1 MLIFCFVFGTFE
13 TFAAVNSY
21 VPYNTYEYNSNG
33 ESVKAPVGYYPEKD
47 MYSSDMNLEKPLSE
61 PSDIYY
67 DGSENVYILDS
78 GNGRILE
85 LGLDFKVKRILDKFI
100 LPANL
105 SQSRVEET
113 LNITGAQ
120 GFTVD
125 KNKTFYIADTKNQ
138 RVLFVDYNGIV
149 KKVIE
154 KSMVDLIKTDALF
167 DVSKVAIGSE
177 GKLYVIAT
185 SINSGIMVFDANG
198 KFIKFYGSNQIEVT
212 ADVLLKY
219 IKRKFMSRE
228 QWQRTYQYTPI
239 NLKNFDVDKN
249 GFIYTVTAEGKYTL
263 SSGNV
268 KKFNYLGSDILN
280 TPKAKTFGDLETDH
294 EILQTN
300 ATKLIDVDV
309 DSEGFIN
316 LLDLSRGR
324 VFQYEPDEGKMIA
337 VFGSMGTQ
345 IGTMN
350 TPSAL
355 ESIGGKIY
363 VLDSV
368 KNSIHV
374 YAPTDYITAYRNAFI
389 KLKNGDLTNSKKMW
403 QELLKYNTNNQYTY
417 YGMGKV
423 YDEMGKYKEA
433 MSYFELSNSKEDYSV
448 SFKEYR
454 KEYIKENIGFIIF
467 GFILILFLF
476 VLGIYL
482 LKKLLVAKNNSAYTI
497 MEMKGLMPFYITI
510 HPVDGF
516 GQFKNRNIQS
526 YFILLFIVGIW
537 FLLNIGKSFFTG
549 FIFQSGGFN
558 LFETIAQT
566 IGLYTLFV
574 IGNWAICTLSEGK
587 GKLSEI
593 VAVASY
599 SLVPYLISILVY
611 IALSNVLAIN
621 EAAFLEI
628 VIGMGQLWSGFL
640 LFCGLYTIHQY
651 SVLKTIL
658 SIILT
663 IAAMAVMIVLLILLY
678 SLMSQAV
685 GFIQL
690 VLQEIS
696 MRW

>member
-1 MLIFCFVFGTFE
+1 MKKYIFRLALLMLIFCFVFGTFE

-368 KNSIHV
+368 KTVFMCMHQL
-374 YAPTDYITAYRNAFI
+374 ITLQHI
-389 KLKNGDLTNSKKMW
+389 
-403 QELLKYNTNNQYTY
+403 
-417 YGMGKV
+417 
-423 YDEMGKYKEA
+423 EMR
-433 MSYFELSNSKEDYSV
+433 L
-448 SFKEYR
+448 
-454 KEYIKENIGFIIF
+454 
-467 GFILILFLF
+467 
-476 VLGIYL
+476 
-482 LKKLLVAKNNSAYTI
+482 
-497 MEMKGLMPFYITI
+497 
-510 HPVDGF
+510 
-516 GQFKNRNIQS
+516 
-526 YFILLFIVGIW
+526 
-537 FLLNIGKSFFTG
+537 
-549 FIFQSGGFN
+549 
-558 LFETIAQT
+558 
-566 IGLYTLFV
+566 
-574 IGNWAICTLSEGK
+574 
-587 GKLSEI
+587 
-593 VAVASY
+593 
-599 SLVPYLISILVY
+599 
-611 IALSNVLAIN
+611 
-621 EAAFLEI
+621 
-628 VIGMGQLWSGFL
+628 
-640 LFCGLYTIHQY
+640 
-651 SVLKTIL
+651 
-658 SIILT
+658 
-663 IAAMAVMIVLLILLY
+663 
-678 SLMSQAV
+678 
-685 GFIQL
+685 
-690 VLQEIS
+690 
-696 MRW
+696 